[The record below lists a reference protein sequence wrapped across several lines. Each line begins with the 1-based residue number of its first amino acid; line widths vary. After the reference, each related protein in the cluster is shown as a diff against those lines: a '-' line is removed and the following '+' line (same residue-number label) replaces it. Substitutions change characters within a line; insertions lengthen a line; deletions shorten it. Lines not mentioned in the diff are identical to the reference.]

1 MIFLLKNVPNG
12 MIRFEQKKIRNAR
25 YFYLTERIPVDGIH
39 KKIQDLWVN
48 LYLTILGAFTLL

>member
-1 MIFLLKNVPNG
+1 